1 MPGWVNV
8 DSVPDCNP
16 DMVVDLEQ
24 FPWPWPDNSVE
35 EILLSHVLEHLG
47 EQRDV
52 YLGIIKELYRVCC
65 HGAKIQI
72 MVPHPRHD
80 HFLWDPTHVRPIL
93 VEGLQMFDQAL
104 NRQWIANKWANTPLG
119 VYLGVDFRIAKYQYV
134 LDPLFQERYQ
144 NKELDAQKL
153 QELMRTH
160 NNVCQQINI
169 EWVAYKESSDAVAPQ
184 PSWPTMPQLPVA
196 WGEVFDKLTILQIKA
211 EKLQDAAKLANVN
224 KERQEIDKVVGDLA
238 SLNQHIGQQLP
249 GVPIILLGHSM
260 GSYIAQA
267 YLLHHSASLHGAI
280 LSGSNFQPVALYR
293 AARLIAR
300 AERLRQGL
308 RGRSALIEYLSFG
321 SFNKAFKPN
330 RTAFDW
336 LSRDP
341 DEVDRYRHDPL
352 CGFRC
357 TNQLWIDLL
366 GGLQQ
371 ISKAS
376 NLAQIDPGLPIL
388 VIGGE
393 CDPVSEGKRLKRLAH
408 ALREAGCQNLQ
419 LNIYPQARHE
429 LFNETNRDEVTADVL
444 TWLDQALTSRRPT
457 RCE

>member
-1 MPGWVNV
+1 MNHTTFWLTANDHSRLYVNQWL
-8 DSVPDCNP
+8 PDAP
-16 DMVVDLEQ
+16 PKAL
-24 FPWPWPDNSVE
+24 
-35 EILLSHVLEHLG
+35 
-47 EQRDV
+47 
-52 YLGIIKELYRVCC
+52 
-65 HGAKIQI
+65 I
-72 MVPHPRHD
+72 MVSHGMAEHGGRY
-80 HFLWDPTHVRPIL
+80 VRL
-93 VEGLQMFDQAL
+93 AEALCGAGYGVFALDQRGHGRTADEG
-104 NRQWIANKWANTPLG
+104 TLG
-119 VYLGVDFRIAKYQYV
+119 
-134 LDPLFQERYQ
+134 LF
-144 NKELDAQKL
+144 
-153 QELMRTH
+153 
-160 NNVCQQINI
+160 
-169 EWVAYKESSDAVAPQ
+169 
-184 PSWPTMPQLPVA
+184 
-196 WGEVFDKLTILQIKA
+196 A
-211 EKLQDAAKLANVN
+211 EQDGWS
-224 KERQEIDKVVGDLA
+224 KVVGDLA
-238 SLNQHIGQQLP
+238 SLNQHIGQQQP

-267 YLLHHSASLHGAI
+267 YLLHHSASLHGAV

-293 AARLIAR
+293 AARLITR

-308 RGRSALIEYLSFG
+308 RGRSALIECLSFG
-321 SFNKAFKPN
+321 SFNQAFKPN

-341 DEVDRYRHDPL
+341 DEVDRYLHDPL

-357 TNQLWIDLL
+357 TNQLWFDLL

-393 CDPVSEGKRLKRLAH
+393 CDPVSEGKRLKSLAH

-429 LFNETNRDEVTADVL
+429 VFNETNRDEVTADVL
-444 TWLDQALTSRRPT
+444 TWLDQALTLRRPA

>member
-1 MPGWVNV
+1 MNHTTFWLTANDHSRLYVNQWL
-8 DSVPDCNP
+8 PDTP
-16 DMVVDLEQ
+16 PKAL
-24 FPWPWPDNSVE
+24 
-35 EILLSHVLEHLG
+35 
-47 EQRDV
+47 
-52 YLGIIKELYRVCC
+52 
-65 HGAKIQI
+65 I
-72 MVPHPRHD
+72 MVSHGMAEHGGRYARLAEALCGAGYGVVALDQRGHGRTAD
-80 HFLWDPTHVRPIL
+80 
-93 VEGLQMFDQAL
+93 EG
-104 NRQWIANKWANTPLG
+104 TLG
-119 VYLGVDFRIAKYQYV
+119 
-134 LDPLFQERYQ
+134 LFAERDGW
-144 NKELDAQKL
+144 N
-153 QELMRTH
+153 
-160 NNVCQQINI
+160 
-169 EWVAYKESSDAVAPQ
+169 
-184 PSWPTMPQLPVA
+184 
-196 WGEVFDKLTILQIKA
+196 
-211 EKLQDAAKLANVN
+211 
-224 KERQEIDKVVGDLA
+224 KVVGDLA

-308 RGRSALIEYLSFG
+308 RGRSALIEFLSFG

-341 DEVDRYRHDPL
+341 DEVDRYLHDPL

-357 TNQLWIDLL
+357 TNQLWFDLL

-393 CDPVSEGKRLKRLAH
+393 CDPVSEGKRLKSLAH

>member
-1 MPGWVNV
+1 MTPSKGSAMNHTTFWLTANDHSRLYVNQWL
-8 DSVPDCNP
+8 PDTP
-16 DMVVDLEQ
+16 PKAL
-24 FPWPWPDNSVE
+24 
-35 EILLSHVLEHLG
+35 
-47 EQRDV
+47 
-52 YLGIIKELYRVCC
+52 
-65 HGAKIQI
+65 I
-72 MVPHPRHD
+72 MVSHGMAEHGGRYAR
-80 HFLWDPTHVRPIL
+80 LA
-93 VEGLQMFDQAL
+93 QAL
-104 NRQWIANKWANTPLG
+104 CGAGYGVVALDQRGHGRTADEGTLG
-119 VYLGVDFRIAKYQYV
+119 
-134 LDPLFQERYQ
+134 LFAERDGW
-144 NKELDAQKL
+144 N
-153 QELMRTH
+153 
-160 NNVCQQINI
+160 
-169 EWVAYKESSDAVAPQ
+169 
-184 PSWPTMPQLPVA
+184 
-196 WGEVFDKLTILQIKA
+196 
-211 EKLQDAAKLANVN
+211 
-224 KERQEIDKVVGDLA
+224 KVVGDLA

-308 RGRSALIEYLSFG
+308 RGRSALIEFLSFG

>member
-1 MPGWVNV
+1 MNHTTFWLTANDHSRLYVNQWL
-8 DSVPDCNP
+8 PDTP
-16 DMVVDLEQ
+16 PKAL
-24 FPWPWPDNSVE
+24 
-35 EILLSHVLEHLG
+35 
-47 EQRDV
+47 
-52 YLGIIKELYRVCC
+52 
-65 HGAKIQI
+65 I
-72 MVPHPRHD
+72 MVSHGMAEHGGRYARLAEALCGAGYGVVALDQRGHGRTAD
-80 HFLWDPTHVRPIL
+80 
-93 VEGLQMFDQAL
+93 EG
-104 NRQWIANKWANTPLG
+104 TLG
-119 VYLGVDFRIAKYQYV
+119 
-134 LDPLFQERYQ
+134 LFAERDGW
-144 NKELDAQKL
+144 N
-153 QELMRTH
+153 
-160 NNVCQQINI
+160 
-169 EWVAYKESSDAVAPQ
+169 
-184 PSWPTMPQLPVA
+184 
-196 WGEVFDKLTILQIKA
+196 
-211 EKLQDAAKLANVN
+211 
-224 KERQEIDKVVGDLA
+224 KVVGDLA

-308 RGRSALIEYLSFG
+308 RGRSALIEFLSFG

-388 VIGGE
+388 IMGGE
-393 CDPVSEGKRLKRLAH
+393 CDPVSEGKRLKSLAN
-408 ALREAGCQNLQ
+408 ALREAGCQNLE
-419 LNIYPQARHE
+419 LSIYPQARHE
-429 LFNETNRDEVTADVL
+429 LFNETNRDAVTADVL
-444 TWLDQALTSRRPT
+444 TWLDQAAILRRPA
-457 RCE
+457 RRE

>member
-1 MPGWVNV
+1 MNHTTFWLTANDRSRLYVNQWL
-8 DSVPDCNP
+8 PDAP
-16 DMVVDLEQ
+16 PKAL
-24 FPWPWPDNSVE
+24 
-35 EILLSHVLEHLG
+35 
-47 EQRDV
+47 
-52 YLGIIKELYRVCC
+52 
-65 HGAKIQI
+65 I
-72 MVPHPRHD
+72 MVSHGMAEHGGRY
-80 HFLWDPTHVRPIL
+80 VRL
-93 VEGLQMFDQAL
+93 AEALCGAGYGVFALDQRGHGRTADEG
-104 NRQWIANKWANTPLG
+104 TLG
-119 VYLGVDFRIAKYQYV
+119 
-134 LDPLFQERYQ
+134 LF
-144 NKELDAQKL
+144 
-153 QELMRTH
+153 
-160 NNVCQQINI
+160 
-169 EWVAYKESSDAVAPQ
+169 
-184 PSWPTMPQLPVA
+184 
-196 WGEVFDKLTILQIKA
+196 A
-211 EKLQDAAKLANVN
+211 EQDGWS
-224 KERQEIDKVVGDLA
+224 KVVGDLA
-238 SLNQHIGQQLP
+238 SLNQHIGQQQP

-267 YLLHHSASLHGAI
+267 YLLHHSASLHGAV

-293 AARLIAR
+293 TARLITR

-308 RGRSALIEYLSFG
+308 RGRSALIEFLSFG
-321 SFNKAFKPN
+321 SFNQAFKPN

-341 DEVDRYRHDPL
+341 DEVDRYLHDPL

-357 TNQLWIDLL
+357 TNQLWFDLL

-393 CDPVSEGKRLKRLAH
+393 CDPVSEGKRLKSLAH

-429 LFNETNRDEVTADVL
+429 VFNETNRDEVTADVL
-444 TWLDQALTSRRPT
+444 TWLDQALTLRRPA